1 VTVAGFLY
9 VGLATARDVPFFG
22 ELSMEPGPPTPVP
35 PSRRRFLARLS
46 IGLSSAIAAVVGVPV
61 IGYLLSP
68 LTRKAPRVWR
78 PVGGVDQFQIGQ
90 TVNVAF
96 EDASPLP
103 WAGVTARSA
112 AWLRRDDAEHF
123 TAFTVHCTHLGCPV
137 RWVATAQLF
146 LCPCHGGV
154 YYPDGSRAA
163 GPPPKPL
170 PQYPVRVRNGQVEIL
185 TSPIPIV

>member
-1 VTVAGFLY
+1 MEPA
-9 VGLATARDVPFFG
+9 APADVP
-22 ELSMEPGPPTPVP
+22 ST
-35 PSRRRFLARLS
+35 RRRFLARVS
-46 IGLSSAIAAVVGVPV
+46 IALSSLIAAVAGVPV
-61 IGYLLSP
+61 IAFLLSP

-78 PVGGVDQFQIGQ
+78 AVGSVDRFAVGE
-90 TVNVAF
+90 TVSVAF

-112 AWLRRDDAEHF
+112 AWLRRDAGDQF
-123 TAFTVHCTHLGCPV
+123 TAFSVHCTHLGCPV
-137 RWVATAQLF
+137 RWVASAQLF

-154 YYPDGSRAA
+154 YYADGARAA

-170 PQYPVRVRNGQVEIL
+170 PQYPVRVRGDQVEIL

>member
-1 VTVAGFLY
+1 MDPRAP
-9 VGLATARDVPFFG
+9 DVP
-22 ELSMEPGPPTPVP
+22 PP
-35 PSRRRFLARLS
+35 RRRFLARLS
-46 IGLSSAIAAVVGVPV
+46 IALSAAIAAAAGVPV
-61 IGYLLSP
+61 VGFLVSP
-68 LTRKAPRVWR
+68 LLRKAPRIWR
-78 PVGGVDQFQIGQ
+78 PVGAVDAFTVGQ
-90 TVNVAF
+90 TVNVVF

-112 AWLRRDDAEHF
+112 AWLRRDGAERF
-123 TAFTVHCTHLGCPV
+123 TAFSVHCTHLGCPV
-137 RWVATAQLF
+137 RWVADAQLF

-154 YYPDGSRAA
+154 YYLDGSRAA

>member
-1 VTVAGFLY
+1 
-9 VGLATARDVPFFG
+9 
-22 ELSMEPGPPTPVP
+22 MEPGPPTPVP

-68 LTRKAPRVWR
+68 LTWKAPRVWR
-78 PVGGVDQFQIGQ
+78 PVGGVDQFEIGQ
-90 TVNVAF
+90 TVNVVF

-154 YYPDGSRAA
+154 YDADGSRAA
-163 GPPPKPL
+163 GPPPRPL